1 MDTKAKE
8 DAVRKKYQRLCQA
21 MDERARRLWAAT
33 EAESLG
39 YGGVSIVSRATG
51 LARNTIS
58 AGIDELDSLDD
69 PAHFDPPRI
78 RRPGGGRK
86 PLTDTDPSLLADLQ
100 ALIDPVTRGDPMSP
114 LRWITKS
121 TRQLARVLGDK
132 GHKVSHETVASLLH
146 DLDFSLQANRK
157 TLEGTN
163 HPDRD
168 AQFEFINH
176 SILDFR
182 ARQLP
187 AASVDTKKKENVGNY
202 KNSGRQ
208 WLPKGHPVK
217 VRAKDFPDKDKG
229 KVIPYGVYDLARN
242 EGWVSVGVDHD
253 TARFAVCA
261 IGGWWERMGRA
272 VYPRADRLL
281 ITADGGGSNS
291 SRSRLWLVSL
301 QGLADATGMRVS
313 VCHFPPGTSKWDK
326 IEHRMFCHITGNW
339 RGQPLTSRELVL
351 ELIRGVRTATGL
363 TIQAEMD
370 ERLYPTGIKVSDD
383 LLAPVRIERN
393 AFHPEWNYSISPNQ
407 WFVRVAS

>member
-1 MDTKAKE
+1 
-8 DAVRKKYQRLCQA
+8 
-21 MDERARRLWAAT
+21 MDERSRRLWAAT

-39 YGGVSIVSRATG
+39 YGGVSIASRATG
-51 LARNTIS
+51 LTRNTIS
-58 AGIDELDSLDD
+58 SGIVELGAIDD
-69 PAHFDPPRI
+69 LAHFDPQRI

-86 PLTDTDPSLLADLQ
+86 PLTGTDPSLLTDLQ

-121 TRQLARVLGDK
+121 TRQLARVLRDK
-132 GHKVSHETVASLLH
+132 GHEVSHQTVASLLH
-146 DLDFSLQANRK
+146 DFEFSLQANRK

-168 AQFEFINH
+168 AQFEFINRM
-176 SILDFR
+176 ILDFR
-182 ARQLP
+182 DRQLP
-187 AASVDTKKKENVGNY
+187 ATSVDTKKKENIGNY

-208 WLPKGHPVK
+208 WLPKGRPVK

-253 TARFAVCA
+253 TARFAACA
-261 IGGWWERMGRA
+261 IGWWWERMGRA

-313 VCHFPPGTSKWDK
+313 VCHFPPGTSKWNK

-370 ERLYPTGIKVSDD
+370 EMLYPTGIKVSDD
-383 LLAPVRIERN
+383 LLATVRIERN
-393 AFHPEWNYSISPNQ
+393 AFHPEWNYSIMPNQ

>member
-1 MDTKAKE
+1 
-8 DAVRKKYQRLCQA
+8 
-21 MDERARRLWAAT
+21 MDERARRLWAAA

-51 LARNTIS
+51 LTRNTIS
-58 AGIDELDSLDD
+58 SGIDELDSLDD
-69 PAHFDPPRI
+69 PANSAHFDPQRI
-78 RRPGGGRK
+78 RCPGGGRK
-86 PLTDTDPSLLADLQ
+86 PLTDNDPSLLADLQ

-121 TRQLARVLGDK
+121 TRQLARVLSDK
-132 GHKVSHETVASLLH
+132 GHKVSYQTVASLLH

-176 SILDFR
+176 MILDFR
-182 ARQLP
+182 DRQLP

-202 KNSGRQ
+202 KNSGTQ
-208 WLPKGHPVK
+208 WLPKGQPQK

-253 TARFAVCA
+253 TARFAACA
-261 IGGWWERMGRA
+261 IGRWWVRMGRA

-301 QGLADATGMRVS
+301 QELADAVGMRVS
-313 VCHFPPGTSKWDK
+313 VCHFPPGTSKWNK

-351 ELIRGVRTATGL
+351 NLIRSVRTATGL

-370 ERLYPTGIKVSDD
+370 ELLYPTGIKVSDD
-383 LLAPVRIERN
+383 LLATVRIERN
-393 AFHPEWNYSISPNQ
+393 AFHPEWNYSIFPNQ
-407 WFVRVAS
+407 WFVRLAS

>member
-1 MDTKAKE
+1 
-8 DAVRKKYQRLCQA
+8 L
-21 MDERARRLWAAT
+21 
-33 EAESLG
+33 S
-39 YGGVSIVSRATG
+39 
-51 LARNTIS
+51 
-58 AGIDELDSLDD
+58 
-69 PAHFDPPRI
+69 
-78 RRPGGGRK
+78 
-86 PLTDTDPSLLADLQ
+86 
-100 ALIDPVTRGDPMSP
+100 
-114 LRWITKS
+114 
-121 TRQLARVLGDK
+121 DK
-132 GHKVSHETVASLLH
+132 GHKVSYQTVASLLH

-176 SILDFR
+176 MILDFR
-182 ARQLP
+182 DRQLP

-202 KNSGRQ
+202 KNSGTQ
-208 WLPKGHPVK
+208 WLPKGQPQK

-253 TARFAVCA
+253 TARFAACA
-261 IGGWWERMGRA
+261 IGRWWVRMGRA

-301 QGLADATGMRVS
+301 QELADAVGMRVS
-313 VCHFPPGTSKWDK
+313 VCHFPPGTSKWNK

-351 ELIRGVRTATGL
+351 NLIRSVRTATGL

-370 ERLYPTGIKVSDD
+370 ELLYPTGIKVSDD
-383 LLAPVRIERN
+383 LLATVRIERN
-393 AFHPEWNYSISPNQ
+393 AFHPEWNYSIFPNQ
-407 WFVRVAS
+407 WFVRLAS